1 MTTILAICGSLRA
14 KSFNLMLLHAAAEV
28 APAGTI
34 VESASIQGIPL
45 YNGDLEVVEGA
56 AGTVVPA
63 EVHALKDRIANA
75 DGVLLVTPEY
85 NNSIPGVFKNAI
97 DWTTRPAADIARVYG
112 GKPIGVMGAT
122 PGPGGTGLAQAAW
135 LPVLRTLGTLPFFGA
150 RVMVSNAAKVFDE
163 HGKLTDPAVRAQ
175 VEKYMAGFAQFV
187 TRHAR

>member
-14 KSFNLMLLHAAAEV
+14 KSFNLMLLHAATEV
-28 APAGTI
+28 APAGTT
-34 VESASIQGIPL
+34 VESASIKDIPL

-56 AGTVVPA
+56 SVTVVPA
-63 EVHALKDRIANA
+63 EVQVLKDRIAAA

-97 DWTTRPAADIARVYG
+97 DWTTRPPADIARVYG
-112 GKPIGVMGAT
+112 GKPIGVIGAT
-122 PGPGGTGLAQAAW
+122 PGPAGTGLAQVAW

-163 HGKLTDPAVRAQ
+163 HGKLTDPTVRAQ
-175 VEKYMAGFAQFV
+175 LEKYMAGFAQFV
-187 TRHAR
+187 TRHAH